1 MYDKSKAKGECWS
14 GRRRTE
20 EYTPH
25 DSHGKLKIC
34 IQHIS
39 HSNNNYADRTD
50 DTGELVQW
58 HVNT

>member
-1 MYDKSKAKGECWS
+1 MAKGVM
-14 GRRRTE
+14 GQKGRTE
-20 EYTPH
+20 KYTPH